1 MINQKNLIFILT
13 GIISGFFVGLIGIG
27 SGVIAIPGLTMA
39 GLNIK
44 QAITTGLFLQAV
56 PQTLPGFWLYKE
68 KGHFEFEPTMMVLLG
83 SLVGITIG
91 SLVHYYNYLTDKSSY
106 VILSLLLFMTGFHVF
121 YRNVWNTPL
130 EKEVKKKV
138 N

>member
-1 MINQKNLIFILT
+1 MINQKNLLFILI

-56 PQTLPGFWLYKE
+56 PQIHAYFARRMPRF
-68 KGHFEFEPTMMVLLG
+68 
-83 SLVGITIG
+83 IG
-91 SLVHYYNYLTDKSSY
+91 ALKSISKNAKTRFLKAY
-106 VILSLLLFMTGFHVF
+106 IIRV
-121 YRNVWNTPL
+121 
-130 EKEVKKKV
+130 
-138 N
+138 